1 MAEKD
6 ILEKSLLSYEDV
18 FTDCINTLVYGGRRR
33 LEEGR
38 TQPAPT
44 ESFYQGAEGLRNQL
58 CDTSRYL
65 LEEGRIVAQYLI
77 ENETGL
83 RRKQILRKASYQGG
97 AYRQQLGNGRPAYAV
112 IGIVMAW
119 SGKGSRIPRSLHQL
133 LEEDGVPADLLEQVD
148 EARMEVIHMNSLPA
162 ETRRKFTGD
171 MGFVA
176 DFLNE
181 GSFQGR
187 SGQRIRHPSA
197 LCRMMET
204 LTGDSRFTGQIGELM
219 EKESKG
225 EDVMMCE
232 YIDML
237 EARGEA
243 RGVAIGE
250 ARGVAIGE
258 ARGVTIG
265 EARGETKLS
274 SLLERLYEQGRDEE
288 AKQAVL
294 DTTARARLYQELH
307 IPNFSTNP

>member
-1 MAEKD
+1 
-6 ILEKSLLSYEDV
+6 
-18 FTDCINTLVYGGRRR
+18 
-33 LEEGR
+33 
-38 TQPAPT
+38 
-44 ESFYQGAEGLRNQL
+44 
-58 CDTSRYL
+58 
-65 LEEGRIVAQYLI
+65 
-77 ENETGL
+77 
-83 RRKQILRKASYQGG
+83 
-97 AYRQQLGNGRPAYAV
+97 
-112 IGIVMAW
+112 
-119 SGKGSRIPRSLHQL
+119 
-133 LEEDGVPADLLEQVD
+133 
-148 EARMEVIHMNSLPA
+148 
-162 ETRRKFTGD
+162 

-181 GSFQGR
+181 GSFLGR

-204 LTGDSRFTGQIGELM
+204 LTGDSRFTGQIVELM

-237 EARGEA
+237 EAR
-243 RGVAIGE
+243 GE

-294 DTTARARLYQELH
+294 DTTARARLYQELR

>member
-1 MAEKD
+1 
-6 ILEKSLLSYEDV
+6 
-18 FTDCINTLVYGGRRR
+18 
-33 LEEGR
+33 
-38 TQPAPT
+38 
-44 ESFYQGAEGLRNQL
+44 
-58 CDTSRYL
+58 
-65 LEEGRIVAQYLI
+65 
-77 ENETGL
+77 
-83 RRKQILRKASYQGG
+83 
-97 AYRQQLGNGRPAYAV
+97 
-112 IGIVMAW
+112 
-119 SGKGSRIPRSLHQL
+119 
-133 LEEDGVPADLLEQVD
+133 
-148 EARMEVIHMNSLPA
+148 
-162 ETRRKFTGD
+162 

-181 GSFQGR
+181 GSFLGR

-250 ARGVAIGE
+250 ARGVTIGE
-258 ARGVTIG
+258 ARGVAIG